1 MLLPLKNR
9 IVQVTL
15 TLGADE
21 AWSVEVLKEFAP
33 EHGGGTQVFREPGSA
48 SIHRALDVAREMVT
62 VSPGQRSPRDI
73 AADMDRA
80 NRAVS
85 GAARL
90 ADAAARQ
97 S

>member
-1 MLLPLKNR
+1 MSMLIPSKNR

-15 TLGADE
+15 TLQADD

-62 VSPGQRSPRDI
+62 VSPGQRTDT
-73 AADMDRA
+73 AQ
-80 NRAVS
+80 
-85 GAARL
+85 L